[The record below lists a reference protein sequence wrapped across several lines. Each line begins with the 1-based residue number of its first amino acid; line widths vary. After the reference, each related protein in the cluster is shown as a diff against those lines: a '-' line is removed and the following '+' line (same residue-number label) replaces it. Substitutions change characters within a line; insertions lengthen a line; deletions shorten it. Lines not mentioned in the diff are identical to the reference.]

1 MKPYQFIYSDNNS
14 SSWAGVNAQQ
24 AGLMGQLLVRQDKQQ
39 VQI

>member
-24 AGLMGQLLVRQDKQQ
+24 AGLLGATFGRQDKQQ
-39 VQI
+39 LI